1 MAASGSAPEAAGFY
15 FKTQPAQRAFEEMTM
30 SSKPIRVI
38 QWGTGAIG
46 KYCINTAL
54 RRPDLE
60 LVGTKVFSEAKNG
73 QDVGEIVGKAPI
85 GIKAQIDKKAVL
97 AIDADVVLYAPLFVD
112 LDDMCDI
119 LASGKDLITP
129 SGFFFLVQ
137 GTERRKRIDEACAK
151 GGSTLFASGIHPGF
165 SGDRQVLL
173 LSALCSQITKITV
186 YELVSMATM
195 SESPDMVHALGF
207 DMDEE
212 TAKNTPP
219 HLLETMSKIFIEGMQ
234 TIATGLGWRIDEYKT
249 RHEFALTLEDSPT
262 SAGVIKAG
270 RVGGQHFNYQSYADG
285 KLIIDYRTYWRMA
298 DKLDKEW
305 NEPMTGLNYVVE
317 IEGSPGVRSEIFPL
331 GKVPAEDGL
340 EWTAALVTNAIGA
353 VVAAS
358 AGFKTVLDMPL
369 LTAAYAV
376 EPSGESVPWSKYD
389 K

>member
-1 MAASGSAPEAAGFY
+1 
-15 FKTQPAQRAFEEMTM
+15 M
-30 SSKPIRVI
+30 SETKPIRVI

-46 KYCINTAL
+46 KYCIHETI

-60 LVGTKVFSEAKNG
+60 LVGAKVFSESKAGK
-73 QDVGEIVGKAPI
+73 DVAEILGGGAPT
-85 GIKAQIDKKAVL
+85 GVKAVL
-97 AIDADVVLYAPLFVD
+97 DKQDVLKADADVVLYTPLFVD

-119 LASGKDLITP
+119 LASGKDLVTP
-129 SGFFFLVQ
+129 SGFFYLVQ
-137 GTERRKRIDEACAK
+137 GTQRRKRIDEACAK

-173 LSALCSQITKITV
+173 LSALCNKITKVTV

-219 HLLETMSKIFIEGMQ
+219 HLLETMSKIFIETMQ
-234 TIATGLGWRIDEYKT
+234 TVAAGLGWKIDEYRT

-270 RVGGQHFNYQSYADG
+270 RVGGQHFNYEAIVDG
-285 KLIIDYRTYWRMA
+285 KTVMECKTYWRMA
-298 DKLDKEW
+298 DKLDKKW
-305 NEPMTGLNYVVE
+305 DQPMTGLDYIVE
-317 IEGSPGVRSEIFPL
+317 IEGSPGVRSHIRPL

-340 EWTAALVTNAIGA
+340 EWTANLVMNAINET
-353 VVAAS
+353 VAAS
-358 AGFKTVLDMPL
+358 PGFKSILDMPPM
-369 LTAAYAV
+369 AAKYAV
-376 EPSGESVPWSKYD
+376 EPRGEIAWSKYD
-389 K
+389 S